1 MNTFYLIGSTI
12 AKSLSP
18 AMHNAAFAA
27 LSLPYNYECKELPES
42 TDIAAIIAEFTSEQ
56 VPGFNITMPFK
67 EAVVPYITLGDDA
80 VRAIGSINTAVFNGS
95 GYTGYNTDWSGFL
108 ASLKNDYCNVP
119 TDKHCVVLGAGGAA
133 RAIIYAL
140 KTVGAKVTIANRTY
154 EKAVLLAQEFDVDA
168 TSAEEGRI
176 FNEADLVINCT
187 PADLAH
193 MVKLDGC
200 YYDCNYMRS
209 DTGKSMLVWQG
220 AHAFELWTGQSA
232 PIAQMKE
239 AVYGNVR
246 QR

>member
-27 LSLPYNYECKELPES
+27 LSLPYAYTCKELPET
-42 TDIAAIIAEFTSEQ
+42 TDIAAIISSFTVEQ

-67 EAVVPYITLGDDA
+67 ESVIPYIPFGDDA

-108 ASLKNDYCNVP
+108 ASLKNDYCTIP

-133 RAIIYAL
+133 RAIVYAL
-140 KTVGAKVTIANRTY
+140 KTVGAKVTIANRTIG
-154 EKAVLLAQEFDVDA
+154 KAQIVAHEFGVGA
-168 TSAEEGRI
+168 TSLDEGRI
-176 FNEADLVINCT
+176 FHDADLVINCT
-187 PADLAH
+187 PADLSN
-193 MVKLDGC
+193 MVKPDGC
-200 YYDCNYMRS
+200 YYDCNYLRS

-220 AHAFELWTGQSA
+220 AHAFELWTGRSA
-232 PIAQMKE
+232 PVAQMKE
-239 AVYGNVR
+239 VVYGNVR

>member
-1 MNTFYLIGSTI
+1 MNTFYLIGSAI

-18 AMHNAAFAA
+18 AMQNAAFAA

-42 TDIAAIIAEFTSEQ
+42 TDIASELTRFAAEQ

-80 VRAIGSINTAVFNGS
+80 VRAIGSINTAVFNGT

-108 ASLKNDYCNVP
+108 ASLKNDYCSVP
-119 TDKHCVVLGAGGAA
+119 SGKHCVVLGAGGVA
-133 RAIIYAL
+133 RAIVYAL
-140 KTVGAKVTIANRTY
+140 KSVGAQVTITNRTAD
-154 EKAVLLAQEFDVDA
+154 KAEQLAQAFGVAA
-168 TSAEEGRI
+168 TTWDEGRI
-176 FNEADLVINCT
+176 FTEADIVVNCT
-187 PADLAH
+187 PVDLAH
-193 MVKLDGC
+193 RVKPDGC
-200 YYDCNYMRS
+200 YYDCNYLRS

-246 QR
+246 